1 MKTNNMDRRALLA
14 SVGGVVAGSLIA
26 GKATAGVLNPPPGP
40 VGPTGR
46 RLSSIA
52 NMIARTPGG
61 VAEPRLPVQGL
72 PGSSDSLHV
81 ISAPGSYYLTENIQ
95 GVGGL
100 HGIRIASPNV
110 DLDLCGFHM
119 IGAPPNPAG
128 TPSGSAIVCDQQ
140 NVTVFDGTVVGWQ
153 RGVDFELA
161 SLFIVWD
168 VTSIGATEGGFFL
181 GDRGQAYDCDC
192 YSTNGFG
199 FALMGVRSLVE
210 ECGAWTCATGFKGIN
225 SPNLLLRNCA
235 TECPAPFDLGQGNSY
250 GPIVAVVGAGDVS
263 AIPNSGHPE
272 ANYVY

>member
-1 MKTNNMDRRALLA
+1 VKTKNIDRRALLA
-14 SVGGVVAGSLIA
+14 GVGGVVAGSLIA
-26 GKATAGVLNPPPGP
+26 KKAMAGVLNPPPGP

-61 VAEPRLPVQGL
+61 IAEARTPVQGL
-72 PGSSDSLHV
+72 SPSSDALYE
-81 ISAPGSYYLTENIQ
+81 ITAPGSYYLTENIQ
-95 GVGGL
+95 GVGSS
-100 HGIRIASPNV
+100 HGIRISSPNV

-119 IGAPPNPAG
+119 IGAAPVGLPL
-128 TPSGSAIVCDQQ
+128 GSAIVSDQQ
-140 NVTVFDGTVVGWQ
+140 NVTVFDGTVVGWT
-153 RGVDFELA
+153 RGVDLEHA

-168 VTSIGATEGGFFL
+168 VTSIGATQSGFVL

-192 YSTNGFG
+192 YSSGGFG

-210 ECGAWTCATGFKGIN
+210 ECGAWTCAVGFKGIN

-235 TECPAPFDLGQGNSY
+235 TECPSAFDLGQGNTY
-250 GPIVAVVGAGDVS
+250 GPIVFVTGDVS